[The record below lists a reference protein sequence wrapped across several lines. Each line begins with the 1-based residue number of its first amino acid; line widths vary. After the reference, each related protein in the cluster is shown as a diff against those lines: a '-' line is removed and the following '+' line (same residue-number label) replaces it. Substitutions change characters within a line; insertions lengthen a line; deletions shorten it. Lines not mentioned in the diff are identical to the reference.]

1 LSKSTGTHRTALG
14 TLDSIRELRVGIE
27 LEKPRIPQ
35 LEDVYRAREIV
46 NRYLKPTPLLYSRR
60 LSNLLGCQIYL
71 KLENLQPTRAFK
83 VRGGVYYME
92 RMKNRALSGGVITA
106 STGNHAQSIAY
117 AGSLFGVNVRIVM
130 PHGVPQM
137 KTEAIKDLGAEVV
150 FYGTYFEEAREY
162 AERLAS
168 QKGLLLVHA
177 INEPL
182 LYEGVGTMHLE
193 VFEELS
199 DIDVVIN
206 PIGGGSGASA
216 ACIVYK
222 SLDPRVKVIGVQA
235 EGAPAFY
242 HSWRNGAMRSTEG
255 VNTTAEGLATSRAYE
270 LPLRIL
276 REKLNDMVLVSD
288 QEMRQAI
295 RTILRATGQVA
306 ELSGAASTAAAFK
319 IKDQLAGN
327 KVVLLLTG
335 GNIEPEQLARI
346 LLE

>member
-1 LSKSTGTHRTALG
+1 
-14 TLDSIRELRVGIE
+14 
-27 LEKPRIPQ
+27 LEQLRIPQ
-35 LEDVYRAREIV
+35 LKDVYAARDIV
-46 NRYLKPTPLLYSRR
+46 KLYLKPIPLLYSRR
-60 LSNLLGCQIYL
+60 LSKLLGCQIYL

-83 VRGGVYYME
+83 VRGGVWYMAKMRE
-92 RMKNRALSGGVITA
+92 QAVSREVITA

-117 AGSLFGVNVRIVM
+117 AGSLFGVNVHIVM

-137 KTEAIKDLGAEVV
+137 KTEAIEDLGAEVI
-150 FYGTYFEEAREY
+150 FHGSYYEEAREY

-168 QKGLLLVHA
+168 QRGFLHVHG

-193 VFEELS
+193 VFEELP
-199 DIDVVIN
+199 DVDTVIN

-222 SLDPRVKVIGVQA
+222 GLDPRIKVIGVQA

-242 HSWRNGAMRSTEG
+242 RSWKKGSIMSTDG
-255 VNTTAEGLATSRAYE
+255 VKTAAEGLATSRAYE

-276 REKLNDMVLVSD
+276 REKLNDIVLVSD
-288 QEMRQAI
+288 QEMKQAVKA
-295 RTILRATGQVA
+295 ILHATGQVA

-319 IKDQLAGN
+319 IKEQLAGS
-327 KVVLLLTG
+327 KVVLLVTG
-335 GNIEPEQLARI
+335 GNIEPEQLERI
-346 LLE
+346 LRE

>member
-1 LSKSTGTHRTALG
+1 
-14 TLDSIRELRVGIE
+14 
-27 LEKPRIPQ
+27 
-35 LEDVYRAREIV
+35 
-46 NRYLKPTPLLYSRR
+46 
-60 LSNLLGCQIYL
+60 
-71 KLENLQPTRAFK
+71 
-83 VRGGVYYME
+83 ME
-92 RMKNRALSGGVITA
+92 RMKEQALSHGVITA

-117 AGSLFGVNVRIVM
+117 AGMLFGVNVRIVM

-137 KTEAIKDLGAEVV
+137 KTEAVKGLGAEVI
-150 FYGTYFEEAREY
+150 FHGRYYEEAREY

-168 QKGLLLVHA
+168 QRGFLHVHG

-193 VFEELS
+193 VFEELP
-199 DIDVVIN
+199 DMDVVIN

-222 SLDPRVKVIGVQA
+222 SLNPRIKVIGVQA

-242 HSWRNGAMRSTEG
+242 NSWKKGTITPTDG
-255 VNTTAEGLATSRAYE
+255 VKTAAEGLATSRAYE

-276 REKLNDMVLVSD
+276 REKLNDIILVSD
-288 QEMRQAI
+288 QEMKQAI
-295 RTILRATGQVA
+295 RAILHATGQVA

-319 IKDQLAGN
+319 IKNELAGS
-327 KVVLLLTG
+327 KVVLILTG

-346 LLE
+346 LREQA

>member
-1 LSKSTGTHRTALG
+1 
-14 TLDSIRELRVGIE
+14 VVE
-27 LEKPRIPQ
+27 LEQLRIPD
-35 LEDVYRAREIV
+35 LKDVYAARDIV

-60 LSNLLGCQIYL
+60 LSKLLGCEIHL

-83 VRGGVYYME
+83 VRGGVHYME
-92 RMKNRALSGGVITA
+92 KMKEQALSRGVITA

-117 AGSLFGVNVRIVM
+117 AGMLFGVNVRIVM

-137 KTEAIKDLGAEVV
+137 KTDAVNDLGAEVILHGS
-150 FYGTYFEEAREY
+150 YYEEAREY
-162 AERLAS
+162 AEKLAS
-168 QKGLLLVHA
+168 QMGFLYVHG

-193 VFEELS
+193 VFEELP
-199 DIDVVIN
+199 DTEVVIN

-222 SLDPRVKVIGVQA
+222 SLNPHIKLIGVQA

-242 HSWRNGAMRSTEG
+242 HSWKKGVVMPAESVSTI
-255 VNTTAEGLATSRAYE
+255 AEGLATSRAYE

-276 REKLNDMVLVSD
+276 REKLDEIVLVSD
-288 QEMRQAI
+288 QEMKEAVRN
-295 RTILRATGQVA
+295 ILLATGQIA

-319 IKDQLAGN
+319 IKNDLAGS
-327 KVVLLLTG
+327 KVVLILTG
-335 GNIEPEQLARI
+335 GNIEPEQLASI
-346 LLE
+346 LQNTNRQL

>member
-1 LSKSTGTHRTALG
+1 LAQL
-14 TLDSIRELRVGIE
+14 
-27 LEKPRIPQ
+27 RIPH
-35 LEDVYRAREIV
+35 LDDVYAARDIV

-60 LSNLLGCQIYL
+60 LSKLLGCEIYL

-92 RMKNRALSGGVITA
+92 RMKEQALSHGVITA

-117 AGSLFGVNVRIVM
+117 AGMLFGVNVRIVM

-137 KTEAIKDLGAEVV
+137 KTEAVKGLGAEVI
-150 FYGTYFEEAREY
+150 FHGRYYEEAREY

-168 QKGLLLVHA
+168 ERGFLHVHG

-193 VFEELS
+193 VFEELP
-199 DIDVVIN
+199 DMDVIIN

-222 SLDPRVKVIGVQA
+222 SLNPRIKVIGVQA

-242 HSWRNGAMRSTEG
+242 NSWKKGTITPTDG
-255 VNTTAEGLATSRAYE
+255 VKTAAEGLATSRAYE

-276 REKLNDMVLVSD
+276 REKLNDIILVSD
-288 QEMRQAI
+288 QEMKQAI
-295 RTILRATGQVA
+295 RAILHATGQVA

-319 IKDQLAGN
+319 IKNELAGS
-327 KVVLLLTG
+327 KAVLILTG
-335 GNIEPEQLARI
+335 GNIEPEQLAQI
-346 LLE
+346 LREQA

>member
-1 LSKSTGTHRTALG
+1 MAQL
-14 TLDSIRELRVGIE
+14 
-27 LEKPRIPQ
+27 RIPH
-35 LEDVYRAREIV
+35 LDDVYAARDIV

-60 LSNLLGCQIYL
+60 LSKLLGCEIYL

-92 RMKNRALSGGVITA
+92 RMKEQALSHGVITA

-117 AGSLFGVNVRIVM
+117 AGMLFGVNVRIVM

-137 KTEAIKDLGAEVV
+137 KTEAVKGLGAEVI
-150 FYGTYFEEAREY
+150 FHGRYYEEAREY

-168 QKGLLLVHA
+168 ERGFLHVHG

-193 VFEELS
+193 VFEELP
-199 DIDVVIN
+199 DMDVVIN

-222 SLDPRVKVIGVQA
+222 SLNPSIKVIGVQA

-242 HSWRNGAMRSTEG
+242 NSWKKGTITPTDG
-255 VNTTAEGLATSRAYE
+255 VKTAAEGLATSRAYE

-276 REKLNDMVLVSD
+276 REKLNDIILVSD

-295 RTILRATGQVA
+295 RAILHATGQVA

-319 IKDQLAGN
+319 IKNELAGS
-327 KVVLLLTG
+327 KVVLILTG

-346 LLE
+346 LGEQA

>member
-1 LSKSTGTHRTALG
+1 
-14 TLDSIRELRVGIE
+14 
-27 LEKPRIPQ
+27 
-35 LEDVYRAREIV
+35 V

-60 LSNLLGCQIYL
+60 LSKLLGCEIYL

-92 RMKNRALSGGVITA
+92 RMKEQALSHGVITA

-117 AGSLFGVNVRIVM
+117 AGMLFGVNVRIVM

-137 KTEAIKDLGAEVV
+137 KTEAVKGLGAEVIFHGR
-150 FYGTYFEEAREY
+150 FYEEAREY

-168 QKGLLLVHA
+168 QNGFLHVHG

-193 VFEELS
+193 VFEELP
-199 DIDVVIN
+199 DMDVVIN

-222 SLDPRVKVIGVQA
+222 SLNPRIKVIGVQA

-242 HSWRNGAMRSTEG
+242 NSWKKGTITPTDG
-255 VNTTAEGLATSRAYE
+255 VKTAAEGLATSRAYE

-276 REKLNDMVLVSD
+276 REKLNDIILVSD
-288 QEMRQAI
+288 QEMKQAI
-295 RTILRATGQVA
+295 RAILHATGQVA

-319 IKDQLAGN
+319 IKNELAGS
-327 KVVLLLTG
+327 KVVLILTG

-346 LLE
+346 LREQA

>member
-1 LSKSTGTHRTALG
+1 LK
-14 TLDSIRELRVGIE
+14 
-27 LEKPRIPQ
+27 LEQLRIPQ
-35 LEDVYRAREIV
+35 LKDVYAARDV
-46 NRYLKPTPLLYSRR
+46 VKRHLKPTPLLYSRR
-60 LSNLLGCQIYL
+60 LSKLLGCQIYL

-83 VRGGVYYME
+83 VRGGVNYMV
-92 RMKNRALSGGVITA
+92 RMREQAVSRGVITA

-137 KTEAIKDLGAEVV
+137 KTEAIEDLGAEVI
-150 FYGTYFEEAREY
+150 FHGSYYEEAREY

-168 QKGLLLVHA
+168 QKGFLHVHG

-193 VFEELS
+193 VFEELP
-199 DIDVVIN
+199 DVDAVIN

-222 SLDPRVKVIGVQA
+222 SLNPRIKVIGVQA

-242 HSWRNGAMRSTEG
+242 RSWKKGSITSTDG
-255 VNTTAEGLATSRAYE
+255 VKTAAEGLATSRAYE

-288 QEMRQAI
+288 EEMKQAI
-295 RTILRATGQVA
+295 KVILQTTGQVA

-319 IKDQLAGN
+319 IKEQLAGS

>member
-1 LSKSTGTHRTALG
+1 
-14 TLDSIRELRVGIE
+14 
-27 LEKPRIPQ
+27 LERLRIPH
-35 LEDVYRAREIV
+35 LDDVYAARDIV
-46 NRYLKPTPLLYSRR
+46 NRHLKPTPLLYSRR
-60 LSNLLGCQIYL
+60 LSKLLGCQIHL

-92 RMKNRALSGGVITA
+92 RMKEQALSHGVVTA

-117 AGSLFGVNVRIVM
+117 AGSLLGVNVRIVM

-137 KTEAIKDLGAEVV
+137 KTEAVKDLGAEVI
-150 FYGTYFEEAREY
+150 FHGSYYEEAREY
-162 AERLAS
+162 AEKLAS
-168 QKGLLLVHA
+168 QRGFLLVHG

-193 VFEELS
+193 VFEELP
-199 DIDVVIN
+199 DTDVIIN

-222 SLDPRVKVIGVQA
+222 SLNPRIKVIGVQA

-242 HSWRNGAMRSTEG
+242 HSWKSGSTTSTDG
-255 VNTTAEGLATSRAYE
+255 VKTAAEGLATSRAYE

-276 REKLNDMVLVSD
+276 REKLNDIVLVSD
-288 QEMRQAI
+288 QEMKQAVK
-295 RTILRATGQVA
+295 TILQETGQVA

-319 IKDQLAGN
+319 IRNQLAGS
-327 KVVLLLTG
+327 KVVLMLTG
-335 GNIEPEQLARI
+335 GNIDPEQLARI
-346 LLE
+346 LQEQA